1 MYNASVAFLPPFANP
16 YSVSLQFLMSDPIQH
31 YGVLF
36 VYHWLD
42 LIWLVVAPVLVH
54 PGQRLKVSGFVFVC
68 LLMLRLQV
76 ELAETM
82 GFAKGV
88 TGWFTWAPMIRGYV
102 VYGIFITLFLILS
115 HFSPRSRGAIYL
127 AASLTIFFMAFLV
140 STIVLII

>member
-1 MYNASVAFLPPFANP
+1 
-16 YSVSLQFLMSDPIQH
+16 MSESFQL
-31 YGVLF
+31 YGSLF
-36 VYHWLD
+36 VHQWLD
-42 LIWLVVAPVLVH
+42 LVWLLIAPVLVH
-54 PGQRLKVSGFVFVC
+54 PGQRLKVLGFVFVC

-88 TGWFTWAPMIRGYV
+88 TGWFTWAPMFRGYV
-102 VYGIFITLFLILS
+102 VYGIFIALFLLLS
-115 HFSPRSRGAIYL
+115 YFSPRSGGAIYL

>member
-1 MYNASVAFLPPFANP
+1 
-16 YSVSLQFLMSDPIQH
+16 MSESFQL
-31 YGVLF
+31 YGSLF
-36 VYHWLD
+36 VHQWLD
-42 LIWLVVAPVLVH
+42 LVWLLIAPVLVH
-54 PGQRLKVSGFVFVC
+54 PGQRLKVLGFVFVC

-88 TGWFTWAPMIRGYV
+88 TGWFTWAPMFRGYV
-102 VYGIFITLFLILS
+102 VYGIFIALFLLLS
-115 HFSPRSRGAIYL
+115 YFSPRSGAIYL